1 MPRMDHDQPRSSP
14 LAGLWAFVVGGLLL
28 AALLVFLDPVSTQR
42 DCPNYGGNGNAS
54 AFPNPVWD
62 LYFPLVLFAWIVLIA
77 AEQGFPSTWAGRGGL
92 EIAARAAIALILST
106 VGSCCLFLTLGTL
119 CH

>member
-1 MPRMDHDQPRSSP
+1 VINDRRRSSA
-14 LAGLWAFVVGGLLL
+14 LAGFWTLLVGGAAIVLLL
-28 AALLVFLDPVSTQR
+28 LFLHPVTR
-42 DCPNYGGNGNAS
+42 RTDCPNYGGNGNAS